1 MAIMSTERIFMQRAL
16 FLAALGKGRTSPNP
30 MVGAVLVKQGRVLG
44 EGYHR
49 RAGEDHAEV
58 IALREAGDRA
68 SGATLYVTLEP
79 CSHYGRTPPC
89 TDQIIQTGI
98 QRVVASM
105 ADPNPLVLG
114 GGFERL
120 RQAGIRVE
128 TGLMEEASRTLNEAY
143 IKFIT
148 TGLPFVILK
157 GATSLDGKIA
167 TVTGESRWITGPP
180 ARERVHR
187 LRNEVDAVMVGIS
200 TILKDDPRLTTRL
213 PCGVGKDPLRIVLD
227 SHAQLPLDA
236 RVINPSSSARTLLI
250 TSSSSPQEKRED
262 LQKRGVEVWCME
274 LEERSGKIPLR
285 PLLKR
290 LAEWNVMSLMIEGGS
305 ELNASALQE
314 GIVDKVVLFLAP
326 RLIGG
331 ATALSWI
338 GGAGVRELRESYSL
352 KKVSLERMGDDI
364 MFSGYFWPSGG
375 IPCSPD

>member
-1 MAIMSTERIFMQRAL
+1 MATMFTDRILMQRAL
-16 FLAALGKGRTSPNP
+16 FLAVLGKGRTSPNP

-49 RAGEDHAEV
+49 RAGEDHAEA

-98 QRVVASM
+98 PRVVASM
-105 ADPNPLVLG
+105 ADPNPLVSG
-114 GGFERL
+114 KGFERL
-120 RQAGIRVE
+120 RQAGIEVKS
-128 TGLMEEASRTLNEAY
+128 GLMEEASRTLNEAY

-148 TGLPFVILK
+148 TDLPFVILK

-167 TVTGESRWITGPP
+167 TVTGESRWITGPL

-200 TILKDDPRLTTRL
+200 TVLKDDPQLTTRL
-213 PCGVGKDPLRIVLD
+213 PSGIGKDPLRIVLD

-236 RVINPSSSARTLLI
+236 KVINPSSPAKTLLI
-250 TSSSSPQEKRED
+250 TSSFSPREKRED
-262 LQKRGVEVWCME
+262 LQKRGVQVWCME
-274 LEERSGKIPLR
+274 LEEESGKIPLR
-285 PLLKR
+285 PVLKK
-290 LAEWNVMSLMIEGGS
+290 LAEWNVMSLIIEGGS

-331 ATALSWI
+331 ATAPSWI
-338 GGAGVRELRESYSL
+338 GGAGVGELKRSYFL
-352 KKVSLERMGDDI
+352 KKVSLERIGDDI
-364 MFSGYFWPSGG
+364 MLSGYF
-375 IPCSPD
+375 